1 MVRQNTFHQRNGQR
15 IVTAPSAETSQALRR
30 ILKCLNAVQK
40 GKFSVRLPSDW
51 TGLEGKVAD
60 SLNEIIAANER
71 MAKELK
77 RVSRMVGKQ
86 GRIAQ
91 RAAFDTAT
99 GAWKG
104 MEESVNSL
112 ITDLVWPTLEVT
124 RTI

>member
-1 MVRQNTFHQRNGQR
+1 MKRQSHFRSNGQQ
-15 IVTAPSAETSQALRR
+15 VKSAPAAPDNPRLRR
-30 ILKCLNAVQK
+30 ILKCLSAVQR

-71 MAKELK
+71 MAKELR

-86 GRIAQ
+86 GKIAQ
-91 RAAFDTAT
+91 RAAFSTSA
-99 GAWKG
+99 GAWQG

-112 ITDLVWPTLEVT
+112 
-124 RTI
+124 